1 MNSGSASN
9 LNVLGAMKTTVERNN
24 GPREIP
30 FYSNDYPLAL
40 RDLAD
45 APSILSVDG
54 RLDFD
59 SVPVLAVVGARDS
72 SVMSESWMRRFLPA
86 ITHHCVIVS
95 GGARGIDELAHAIA
109 VGESRPTAVVLPT
122 GLLRPYPNDWRV
134 KREAVLGAGGVF
146 ISEYP
151 PETEIRSWHF
161 EKRNRLIAA
170 LADVVLVVEA
180 RSRSGTAITARHA
193 MNLGRGIAALP
204 WFPSD
209 PRGEF
214 CNELLSR
221 GAAPIRDS
229 NDLASLL
236 SREVEARKTRT
247 VCQLASPIP
256 GFFEQE
262 EATD

>member
-1 MNSGSASN
+1 MNN
-9 LNVLGAMKTTVERNN
+9 PVKWPN
-24 GPREIP
+24 GPRDIP
-30 FYSNDYPLAL
+30 FCSSHYPLAL

-45 APSILSVDG
+45 APPVLSVDG
-54 RLDFD
+54 ALDFD
-59 SVPVLAVVGARDS
+59 SAPVLAVVGARHS
-72 SVMSESWMRRFLPA
+72 SVASESWMRRFLPA
-86 ITHHCVIVS
+86 IAHHCIIVS

-122 GLLRPYPNDWRV
+122 GLLRPYPNEWRM
-134 KREAVLGAGGVF
+134 KRESVLKAGGAF

-151 PETEIRSWHF
+151 PDTEIRSWHF

-193 MNLGRGIAALP
+193 MNLGRGIATLP
-204 WFPSD
+204 WFPTD

-229 NDLASLL
+229 SDLASLL
-236 SREVEARKTRT
+236 SREVNGRKTRT
-247 VCQLASPIP
+247 IRHGASPIP
-256 GFFEQE
+256 GFF
-262 EATD
+262 

>member
-1 MNSGSASN
+1 MENTAD
-9 LNVLGAMKTTVERNN
+9 RNH

-45 APSILSVDG
+45 APSVLSVDG
-54 RLDFD
+54 KMDFD
-59 SVPVLAVVGARDS
+59 SVPVLAVVGARHS

-86 ITHHCVIVS
+86 IAHHCVIVS
-95 GGARGIDELAHAIA
+95 GGARGVDELAHAIA
-109 VGESRPTAVVLPT
+109 VGEARPTAVVLPT
-122 GLLRPYPNDWRV
+122 GLLRPYPNDWRT
-134 KREAVLGAGGVF
+134 KREAVLKAGGVF

-170 LADVVLVVEA
+170 LADVVLVIEA

-193 MNLGRGIAALP
+193 MNLGRGLATLP
-204 WFPSD
+204 WFPTD

-214 CNELLSR
+214 CNELLAR
-221 GAAPIRDS
+221 GAVPIRDAC
-229 NDLASLL
+229 DLASLL
-236 SREVEARKTRT
+236 SREVTARTTRT
-247 VCQLASPIP
+247 VRPMTSSIP
-256 GFFEQE
+256 DFSEQDE
-262 EATD
+262 TTN

>member
-1 MNSGSASN
+1 MEN
-9 LNVLGAMKTTVERNN
+9 TVERNL
-24 GPREIP
+24 GPREVP

-54 RLDFD
+54 TLDFD
-59 SVPVLAVVGARDS
+59 SVPVLAVVGARHS

-86 ITHHCVIVS
+86 IAHHCIIVS

-109 VGESRPTAVVLPT
+109 VGEARPTAVVLPT
-122 GLLRPYPNDWRV
+122 GLLRPYPNDWRM
-134 KREAVLGAGGVF
+134 KRDSVLKAGGVF

-151 PETEIRSWHF
+151 PETEIRPWHF

-193 MNLGRGIAALP
+193 MNLGRGVAALP
-204 WFPSD
+204 WFPTD
-209 PRGEF
+209 PRGEY

-221 GAAPIRDS
+221 GSVPIRDVH
-229 NDLASLL
+229 DLASLL
-236 SREVEARKTRT
+236 GREVSARKTRT
-247 VCQLASPIP
+247 IRQGTSSIP
-256 GFFEQE
+256 NFPEQE
-262 EATD
+262 EPTN

>member
-1 MNSGSASN
+1 MNNPS
-9 LNVLGAMKTTVERNN
+9 

-30 FYSNDYPLAL
+30 IFSSEYPLPL

-45 APSILSVDG
+45 APPMLSVDG
-54 RLDFD
+54 SLDFD
-59 SVPVLAVVGARDS
+59 SAPMLAVVGARHS

-86 ITHHCVIVS
+86 ITHHCITVS

-109 VGESRPTAVVLPT
+109 IGESRPTAVVLPT
-122 GLLRPYPNDWRV
+122 GLLRPYPNDWRM
-134 KREAVLGAGGVF
+134 KRESVLKAGGMF

-180 RSRSGTAITARHA
+180 RSRSGTAITARHG
-193 MNLGRGIAALP
+193 MNLGRGIATLP
-204 WFPSD
+204 WFPTD
-209 PRGEF
+209 PRGEY

-221 GAAPIRDS
+221 GAVPIRDTH
-229 NDLASLL
+229 DLASLL
-236 SREVEARKTRT
+236 SREVNARKTRT
-247 VCQLASPIP
+247 VCRGLSAIP
-256 GFFEQE
+256 NFTKKE
-262 EATD
+262 ETTN